1 MATLPTIHLNGTSAK
16 SLVREYRA
24 VSDALEAASKALE
37 AATCNARD
45 FYPQGDDAW
54 QQARAERQ
62 QAFEKLA
69 EVQTYAETWLYHAS
83 QA

>member
-45 FYPQGDDAW
+45 FYLQGDDAW
-54 QQARAERQ
+54 QRARKEREE
-62 QAFEKLA
+62 AFAKLA
-69 EVQTYAETWLYHAS
+69 EVQTYAEAWLDHAS